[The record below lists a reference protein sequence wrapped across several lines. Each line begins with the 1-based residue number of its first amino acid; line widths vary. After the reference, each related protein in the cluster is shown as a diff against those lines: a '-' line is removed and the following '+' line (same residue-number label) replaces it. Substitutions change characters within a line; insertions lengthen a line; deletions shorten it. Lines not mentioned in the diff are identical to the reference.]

1 MIGKP
6 LVGAAAAEQAYSL
19 GLPAELIDDAAAY
32 GRSVADYKPSPEVRA
47 YEQRLKRGIVDLLQ
61 SDTAQ
66 FLAPLAKPIL
76 ESLGEISEDVVE
88 GGLGLQSLLRGETDE
103 EKERE
108 LERANRPALEAISPI

>member
-1 MIGKP
+1 MLQP
-6 LVGAAAAEQAYSL
+6 M
-19 GLPAELIDDAAAY
+19 
-32 GRSVADYKPSPEVRA
+32 ADYKPSPEVRA

-66 FLAPLAKPIL
+66 FLAPIVKPIAEPIL
-76 ESLGEISEDVVE
+76 ETLGEISEGVVE